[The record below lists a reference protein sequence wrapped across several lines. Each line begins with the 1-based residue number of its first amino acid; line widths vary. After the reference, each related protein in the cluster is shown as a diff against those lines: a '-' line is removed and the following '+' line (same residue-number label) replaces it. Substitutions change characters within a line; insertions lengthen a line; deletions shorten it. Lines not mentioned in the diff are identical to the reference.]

1 MFHTIGIYLSVFLE
15 IDFLVNTNPSSGGN
29 IPNDRDAENVSHC
42 LIFDPV
48 GISYHYHNNWT
59 HPYTAPW
66 LDINDSDLDN
76 HQNHTVTIL
85 TISVHV
91 DGVDD
96 DDLELNTI

>member
-1 MFHTIGIYLSVFLE
+1 MTITKLDNIFNLIAQAMPELKFYHMGFL
-15 IDFLVNTNPSSGGN
+15 
-29 IPNDRDAENVSHC
+29 
-42 LIFDPV
+42 
-48 GISYHYHNNWT
+48 
-59 HPYTAPW
+59 

-85 TISVHV
+85 TIGIHV